1 MEKIQ
6 FFEQFLSTQ
15 SIEIPIL
22 EFVANLALS
31 MVLAFLLGKLYGRFG
46 VSLSNRESFAENFML
61 LTPVT
66 MLIISIVKSSLA
78 LSLGLVGALSI
89 VRFRAAIKEPEE
101 LTFLFLSIGIGLGCG
116 ANQGLITIIAFA
128 SIAVIVVLKR
138 VYQRKAQPAKDLNL
152 IISVDGPVKLDMLQ
166 VANILKTYCTF
177 VDLRRFDETPDVVEA
192 SFLIAL
198 NSPELLQSLI
208 DDIREY
214 SPNSRVTFL
223 DNNGIPV

>member
-166 VANILKTYCTF
+166 IANILKAHCTF